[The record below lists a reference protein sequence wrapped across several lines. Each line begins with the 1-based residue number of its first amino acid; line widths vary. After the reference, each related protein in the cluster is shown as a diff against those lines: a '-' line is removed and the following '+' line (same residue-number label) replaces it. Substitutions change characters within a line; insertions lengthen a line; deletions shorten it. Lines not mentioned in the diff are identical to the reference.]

1 MPLAKQ
7 LLMMHRTKLIALLG
21 GLGVTLA
28 FAQPAY
34 DLPRLESLALES
46 SRAVL
51 AARDQVTAARYAV
64 DSAGAFPNPE
74 VEYLSGTTRARTP
87 AGNPGDARS
96 VTLTQPLDM
105 PWRRSARI
113 GAAEAGL

>member
-1 MPLAKQ
+1 MIL
-7 LLMMHRTKLIALLG
+7 RTKLLALTC
-21 GLGVTLA
+21 GLGATLA
-28 FAQPAY
+28 FAEPAY
-34 DLPRLESLALES
+34 DLPQLEALARDS
-46 SRAVL
+46 SRALL